1 MRLTPAESIELLKG
15 VIHKLS
21 DLNKSAKESD
31 NYKDIVENVNYN
43 RSMQSLERT
52 IRNHI
57 KVEHSLRMY
66 VEGIHRKIENIK
78 NLNKTI
84 QSENTEVIQQL
95 KAENEEFL
103 HQIKDREEQIA
114 KITSFDKTLKPN
126 REVSKLLAMEI
137 KSYRLEQE
145 WNKLKGSYEGKAKQ
159 CERYRHEH
167 EELLNAKNTTST
179 QADDIGYSE
188 YYFHKYREKCIELR
202 QLEGVLHSLRP
213 QETRLKISN
222 RALKPLRTKSKS
234 PGIAR
239 SPEKMK
245 KSSGISISQPS
256 MQKTMKLISIYKD
269 VSESKL
275 RLPQGSK
282 TRR

>member
-21 DLNKSAKESD
+21 DLNTSAKQSD
-31 NYKDIVENVNYN
+31 NYKYIVENVNYH

-84 QSENTEVIQQL
+84 QSDNTEIIQQL
-95 KAENEEFL
+95 RAENEEFKHL
-103 HQIKDREEQIA
+103 IQDREDQIA
-114 KITSFDKTLKPN
+114 QITSSDKLLKPN
-126 REVSKLLAMEI
+126 REASKLLAMEI
-137 KSYRLEQE
+137 KSYKLEKE

-159 CERYRHEH
+159 CEKIRQEH
-167 EELLNAKNTTST
+167 EALLNARNTTST
-179 QADDIGYSE
+179 QADDTGSSE

-213 QETRLKISN
+213 QETRLKISKQT
-222 RALKPLRTKSKS
+222 LLPLRTKSKPS
-234 PGIAR
+234 GLPR
-239 SPEKMK
+239 SPEKSK
-245 KSSGISISQPS
+245 QSSGISISQPS
-256 MQKTMKLISIYKD
+256 LEKTMKLISIYKD
-269 VSESKL
+269 KSESKP
-275 RLPQGSK
+275 RILPGSK

>member
-1 MRLTPAESIELLKG
+1 MRLKPAESIELLKG

-31 NYKDIVENVNYN
+31 NYKYIVENVNYH

-78 NLNKTI
+78 NINKSI
-84 QSENTEVIQQL
+84 QSENTEIMEQL
-95 KAENEEFL
+95 KAENEEFQ

-114 KITSFDKTLKPN
+114 RITSSDKLIKPN
-126 REVSKLLAMEI
+126 REASKLLAMEI
-137 KSYRLEQE
+137 KSYRLEKE
-145 WNKLKGSYEGKAKQ
+145 WTKLKGSYEGKAKQ
-159 CERYRHEH
+159 CEKYKHEH
-167 EELLNAKNTTST
+167 EELLNARNTTST
-179 QADDIGYSE
+179 QADDTGCSD
-188 YYFHKYREKCIELR
+188 YFFNKYREKCIELR

-213 QETRLKISN
+213 QEARLKLSKQT
-222 RALKPLRTKSKS
+222 LLPLRAKSKS
-234 PGIAR
+234 PGLAR
-239 SPEKMK
+239 SPEKSK
-245 KSSGISISQPS
+245 QSSVISTSQPS
-256 MQKTMKLISIYKD
+256 LQKTMKLISIYRD
-269 VSESKL
+269 HSESKI
-275 RLPQGSK
+275 RPPKGSK